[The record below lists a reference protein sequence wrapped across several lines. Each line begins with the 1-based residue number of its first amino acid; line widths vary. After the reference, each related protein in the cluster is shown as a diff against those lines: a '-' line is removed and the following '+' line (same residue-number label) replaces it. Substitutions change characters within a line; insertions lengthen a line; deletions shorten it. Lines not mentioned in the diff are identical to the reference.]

1 MGLGRFLIVD
11 EIFWMICILMFGGW
25 VFGGL
30 GLGVAIGF
38 LVVGGVLMMVVGG
51 WFGWVFGGFRT
62 GLV

>member
-1 MGLGRFLIVD
+1 MIIKRGFFGL
-11 EIFWMICILMFGGW
+11 ILMFGGW

-30 GLGVAIGF
+30 GLGVEIGF